1 MDTITTLIS
10 SVGFPIAMCIVICY
24 YVYKKD
30 TDHKAEIDKLS
41 DAVNKQTLNI
51 QRLIDKID
59 HLIGGNDDAQQ

>member
-1 MDTITTLIS
+1 MDTIVSLIS
-10 SVGFPIAMCIVICY
+10 SVGFPIAMCVVVCY

-41 DAVNKQTLNI
+41 DAVNQQTLNI

-59 HLIGGNDDAQQ
+59 RLIGGDNHAEQ